1 MKLNLSDLPS
11 TDQRLPK
18 STEGTTTAKIVGAGV
33 TGMLSF
39 VAAMFTTIVETGG
52 FWQYFCLGVCILFFV
67 CAFSLVILAT
77 TEGLRIDHAGLSFE
91 PRKIL
96 LAGQKPRKSEVRRV
110 V

>member
-52 FWQYFCLGVCILFFV
+52 FWQYFCLSVCILFFV

-96 LAGQKPRKSEVRRV
+96 LAGQKPRKSAVRRV

>member
-1 MKLNLSDLPS
+1 MKLNLSDLP
-11 TDQRLPK
+11 TTGQRFPK
-18 STEGTTTAKIVGAGV
+18 SPEGTTTAKIVGAGV
-33 TGMLSF
+33 TGMFSF
-39 VAAMFTTIVETGG
+39 VAAMFTTVVETGG

-67 CAFSLVILAT
+67 CAFSLVVLAT

-96 LAGQKPRKSEVRRV
+96 LAGQKTGKSEDRRV